1 MAADKTHDV
10 SIQVGSY
17 TDRDGKT
24 KSRSRTVGKLMRGED
39 GRMFI
44 ILHAE
49 VLNTSLFALANP
61 KRQDSVI
68 LNCWEERK
76 ETTQSAPTG
85 EVDENGIPF

>member
-1 MAADKTHDV
+1 MAAHKTHDI

-17 TDRDGKT
+17 TDREGNT
-24 KSRSRTVGKLMRGED
+24 KSRSRTIGKLMRGDD
-39 GRMFI
+39 GREFI

-68 LNCWEERK
+68 LNCWEEKK
-76 ETTQSAPTG
+76 ESAPAATG
-85 EVDENGIPF
+85 QVDENGIPF

>member
-1 MAADKTHDV
+1 MAAHKTHDV
-10 SIQVGSY
+10 SIQFGSY
-17 TDRDGKT
+17 TDREGNT
-24 KSRSRTVGKLMRGED
+24 KSRSRTIGKLMRGDD
-39 GRMFI
+39 GRAFI

-68 LNCWEERK
+68 LNCWEEKK
-76 ETTQSAPTG
+76 EPAAAATG